1 VVFSAVS
8 IWRIGMA
15 RTIEDIESEIRT
27 LSADDRMHLLRD
39 LIADLDGA
47 IDKDVEKAWL
57 DEAERRHRELKE
69 GTVEPVPAEEVFARA
84 RARLNT

>member
-1 VVFSAVS
+1 
-8 IWRIGMA
+8 
-15 RTIEDIESEIRT
+15 
-27 LSADDRMHLLRD
+27 MHLLRD

>member
-1 VVFSAVS
+1 
-8 IWRIGMA
+8 MA

-39 LIADLDGA
+39 LIADLDGG

-57 DEAERRHRELKE
+57 DEAERRYKELKD
-69 GTVEPVPAEEVFARA
+69 GTVESVPAEEVFARA